1 MGPARLERSFST
13 IYRSRAEVSNL
24 PPGKAAGLPPP
35 SFLVQ
40 LPVLPSDRVQPIL
53 RQNPRAPAP
62 IAPVA
67 SAAEHPGG
75 RLAAVP
81 QRSARRLAASSGPH
95 PATSAAGALGGAAG
109 LLRLAGLSEVSVRP
123 HRRKIPA
130 PNHAVPDLADRAN
143 ARLPRRLAVRQ
154 PATELA
160 GAPKGVPESARSTG
174 LPDGRFTA
182 TDRLPIRAGCPGRVA
197 CAAVLLRDDRRPA
210 AAYAGVQFASS
221 ASCSTATSKSR

>member
-1 MGPARLERSFST
+1 
-13 IYRSRAEVSNL
+13 
-24 PPGKAAGLPPP
+24 
-35 SFLVQ
+35 
-40 LPVLPSDRVQPIL
+40 
-53 RQNPRAPAP
+53 
-62 IAPVA
+62 
-67 SAAEHPGG
+67 
-75 RLAAVP
+75 LAAVP

-123 HRRKIPA
+123 RRRKTPA
-130 PNHAVPDLADRAN
+130 PDHVMPDPAARTN

-160 GAPKGVPESARSTG
+160 GAPEGMSESARSTG

-182 TDRLPIRAGCPGRVA
+182 TDRLPIRTGCPGRVA